1 VLEILKDREKAYRF
15 VVKSREGHALLE
27 SVSFS
32 DSDTA
37 RKTIGELKQRIRY
50 PGSFERRTD
59 HNGRFQFTLKDA
71 RGRVIGHSQLYSSEA
86 GMENGI
92 THTQNQI
99 SDGELK
105 L

>member
-1 VLEILKDREKAYRF
+1 MLEIQKDREETYRF
-15 VVKSREGHALLE
+15 IVKSEEGHALLE
-27 SVSFS
+27 SVAFR
-32 DSDTA
+32 DSGSA
-37 RKTIGELKQRIRY
+37 RKTLRELKGRIRY

-71 RGRVIGHSQLYSSEA
+71 HGQIVGHSQLYTSEA

-99 SDGELK
+99 SDGKLEL
-105 L
+105 